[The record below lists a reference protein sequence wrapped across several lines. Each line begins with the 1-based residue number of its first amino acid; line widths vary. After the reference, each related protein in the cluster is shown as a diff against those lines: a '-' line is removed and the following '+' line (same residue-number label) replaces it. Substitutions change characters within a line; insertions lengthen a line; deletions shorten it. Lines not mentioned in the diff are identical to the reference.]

1 MKDPI
6 SKATEKKLIIRENN
20 LESIAFLVTD
30 IYVNYVLAN
39 DISIFTFTYFLNVM
53 TVLKYK

>member
-6 SKATEKKLIIRENN
+6 SKATEKKTYRENN